1 MRQASTWVDIWS
13 QQEKWRPSESLR
25 EEVVSSYSTLSCEVM
40 CPAVWDIARVLNI
53 YSGCLGVGNGNPLQ
67 YSCLENPK
75 DRGIWQA
82 TVHGV
87 AKSQTRLSGWA
98 RRHAGLSSSTR
109 TLPSLMW
116 RARPSVVACEIWFPN
131 QGWGPIPLLWECGV
145 LATRPPGKSQ
155 DRARL

>member
-1 MRQASTWVDIWS
+1 MGRHLKSTGKVEAVRKLVWRGSFLVFYAVMWGFVPSSVRYCKSFKHLLWLPWS
-13 QQEKWRPSESLR
+13 RKWQPTPTFLPGKS
-25 EEVVSSYSTLSCEVM
+25 
-40 CPAVWDIARVLNI
+40 
-53 YSGCLGVGNGNPLQ
+53 
-67 YSCLENPK
+67 K

-98 RRHAGLSSSTR
+98 HRHAGLSGSTW
-109 TLPSLMW
+109 TLHSLMW

-131 QGWGPIPLLWECGV
+131 QGWGPILLHWECGV

-155 DRARL
+155 DRAIL